1 MGTDIRVGTRADV
14 RGLLRMH
21 AECSPAAL
29 EQRYLSPMPVLAAR
43 LAANLLCPPGGFS
56 LVAEREHGIVGVTT
70 VAPDDDDAAGA
81 AEVGQ
86 LVSDA
91 HQRQGIGTALLV
103 AAAREAYR
111 RGFTALRLA
120 VSPGNRAV
128 LPMVNAAGLRAR
140 ISTSAGLTRVEIPL
154 VRASRASAVHSA

>member
-1 MGTDIRVGTRADV
+1 MRTDIRVGTQADV
-14 RGLLRMH
+14 RGLVQMH
-21 AECSPAAL
+21 AECSPAAV
-29 EQRYLSPMPVLAAR
+29 EQRYLSPMPVLGARCAAR
-43 LAANLLCPPGGFS
+43 LLCPPGGFS
-56 LVAEREHGIVGVTT
+56 LVAERDLRVVGVTT

-91 HQRQGIGTALLV
+91 YQRQGIGTALLV

-128 LPMVNAAGLRAR
+128 LPMVNAAGLRAK
-140 ISTSAGLTRVEIPL
+140 ISTSDGLTRVEIPL
-154 VRASRASAVHSA
+154 VRASSRSTVHSG